1 MVNNLYY
8 GLRHDVWGLGI
19 LAYFLFSGIFP
30 FDGET
35 DDEIASKIRDNEPD
49 WEIFYQKQLN
59 PKIIQLMQGMLVK
72 EPGKRFTIK
81 QAMASPVFKYL
92 ERATHQVSARLGLI
106 LG

>member
-1 MVNNLYY
+1 MVNNQYY

-19 LAYFLFSGIFP
+19 LSYFLFSGTFP

-35 DDEIASKIRDNEPD
+35 DEDISNKIKNDEPN
-49 WEIFYQKQLN
+49 WEIFYKKQLS

-81 QAMASPVFKYL
+81 QAMASSVFKYL
-92 ERATHQVSARLGLI
+92 EKATIQVNLFLN
-106 LG
+106 